1 MKKTKCGILITA
13 ICALFAF
20 IIWTVL
26 LKVIDVRCIGP
37 EGSSVGF
44 ATVNGWFRGI
54 VGTNMFLYNLTDLL
68 GIVPFLFVFGFAIL
82 GLVQW
87 IKRKSLAAVD
97 RSILVLGG
105 FYVVVLFLYLLF
117 ETVPFNYRPVLID
130 GRLEVSYPS
139 STTLLVL
146 TVMPTAAMQ
155 LKERIKNTVVL
166 RGFTVSIGVFSA
178 FMTVG
183 RVLAGVHW
191 ITDIIGGMLLSAGCV
206 FMYVF
211 FVKR

>member
-1 MKKTKCGILITA
+1 MLIPA
-13 ICALFAF
+13 ITLLSAF
-20 IIWTVL
+20 VIWTVL
-26 LKVIDVRCIGP
+26 LKVIDVRAIGP

-44 ATVNGWFRGI
+44 ATLNGWFRDI
-54 VGTNMFLYNLTDLL
+54 VGVNIFLYTLTDFLSV
-68 GIVPFLFVFGFAIL
+68 VPFIFIAGFAVL
-82 GLVQW
+82 GLIQL

-130 GRLEVSYPS
+130 GRLEASYPS
-139 STTLLVL
+139 STILLVW

-191 ITDIIGGMLLSAGCV
+191 ITDIIGGALLGTGCV
-206 FMYVF
+206 FAYAF
-211 FVKR
+211 FAEKRK